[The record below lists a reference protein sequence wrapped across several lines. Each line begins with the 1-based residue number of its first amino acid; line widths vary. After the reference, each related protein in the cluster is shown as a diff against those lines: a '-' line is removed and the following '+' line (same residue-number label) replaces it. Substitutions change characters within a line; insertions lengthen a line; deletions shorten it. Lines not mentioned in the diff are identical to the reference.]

1 MKEECRV
8 NYFLFGKTFFKNNRQ
23 NVFTKGAIIS
33 LKSSYSEDRKIWEFD
48 IRLLWFWSHNFTTW
62 LWVSNLN
69 RSLFL
74 FPWSGVTFHKV
85 VLRIVQ
91 ENTWK
96 LQTQSFMYCSYSVS
110 VLDFPWM
117 MNSNQIFDWSPFP
130 KNSCCNFEDKQNNCS
145 LIPNGFSFCFTLIPT
160 KILLSFLSY
169 ILTDLKA
176 LFILTLSRVIIHFE
190 VRQCTIVFIGA
201 CWGKVRILSSL
212 LKSYIS
218 CISQEEF

>member
-96 LQTQSFMYCSYSVS
+96 LQTQSFMYAVIQSVFFIS
-110 VLDFPWM
+110 PEWWTVIKSLTGLPFQKIAVVILKISKITVH
-117 MNSNQIFDWSPFP
+117 SNQMVFLFA
-130 KNSCCNFEDKQNNCS
+130 
-145 LIPNGFSFCFTLIPT
+145 
-160 KILLSFLSY
+160 LL
-169 ILTDLKA
+169 
-176 LFILTLSRVIIHFE
+176 
-190 VRQCTIVFIGA
+190 
-201 CWGKVRILSSL
+201 WSL
-212 LKSYIS
+212 LRSCFLFFHIS
-218 CISQEEF
+218 